1 MWIEMKRTVQLA
13 YSGRHIVVVG
23 IQLRNLEV
31 LVVVGC
37 IQQIRGAYGKGNS
50 DSLHDHCKRV
60 QVART
65 IICVSRTQDIL

>member
-23 IQLRNLEV
+23 IQLRNLEI

-37 IQQIRGAYGKGNS
+37 IQQIRGAYCKVNS
-50 DSLHDHCKRV
+50 DLLHDHCKRV
-60 QVART
+60 QVTST
-65 IICVSRTQDIL
+65 IICVSRT